1 MRFDLSFVTESA
13 VQQEPVQ
20 FNTPE
25 PYKQSEASAIADN
38 SLEDGDE
45 TLDTS
50 NSEVKSTLWQTLN
63 DRTSTSQ
70 KPPKNSQSPA
80 TATDRMDMDVD
91 YSDLQDQELS
101 YQPQLQPQDLSYI
114 IQKNVFRPNLVPSI
128 PDPRYPQLTPEIQ
141 SRSSTNHNSA
151 ASKNGAKLMSAFLE
165 APGPRFDS
173 PLQPSSP
180 NVNPTFTSAHWA
192 NSNGFLPTKSNQ
204 MLISQA
210 NNNARNTD
218 MSVRVTPRSEK
229 PNTIPMKVH
238 HLFSSPKPKPRTT
251 TTIKPKQPAIDFD
264 PPKNMEKFT
273 AQQIIRQ
280 QIQNRLQQVSN
291 QQVG

>member
-91 YSDLQDQELS
+91 YSDLQD
-101 YQPQLQPQDLSYI
+101 Y
-114 IQKNVFRPNLVPSI
+114 KNVNAVVWCGIYMYYTLHTIAKLAKVQFYSEFTSQDQNL
-128 PDPRYPQLTPEIQ
+128 L
-141 SRSSTNHNSA
+141 SST
-151 ASKNGAKLMSAFLE
+151 KC
-165 APGPRFDS
+165 
-173 PLQPSSP
+173 
-180 NVNPTFTSAHWA
+180 
-192 NSNGFLPTKSNQ
+192 
-204 MLISQA
+204 
-210 NNNARNTD
+210 
-218 MSVRVTPRSEK
+218 
-229 PNTIPMKVH
+229 
-238 HLFSSPKPKPRTT
+238 
-251 TTIKPKQPAIDFD
+251 
-264 PPKNMEKFT
+264 
-273 AQQIIRQ
+273 
-280 QIQNRLQQVSN
+280 
-291 QQVG
+291 